1 MKKIKVMS
9 IFGTRPEASK
19 MAPVIK
25 ALEKNENIESIVCVT
40 AQHREMLDQTM
51 KIFEIL
57 PNYDLNIMKK
67 NQTLTDIT
75 IRAIKGIE
83 EVLIKEQPDLVLAH
97 GDTSTTF
104 AASLSA
110 FYQKVSVG
118 HVEAGLRT
126 FDKYQPFP
134 EEMNRKLTCALA
146 DIHFSPT
153 ANAKQ
158 NLLDEGVKAETI
170 YVTGNTAIDCV
181 SETVAADYRFELEAL
196 NGIDYKNHRVI
207 VMTAHRR
214 ENIGE
219 PLEAICNAAKRIVAE
234 NEDVVLVYAVHF
246 NPLVQET
253 AHRILGGCDRVVLT
267 EPVGMRDMHNLMAR
281 SFLILTDSGG
291 LQEEA
296 PALHKP
302 VIVLRNVTERPEGID
317 AGTLKLAGTDETVI
331 HETVSS
337 LLNDKTLYDRMAA
350 ARNPFGDGNAAGRIV
365 EAILYHFGYTHNRPV
380 DF

>member
-1 MKKIKVMS
+1 MKKLKVMS

-51 KIFEIL
+51 KIFEIN
-57 PNYDLNIMKK
+57 PDYDLNIMKK
-67 NQTLTDIT
+67 GQTLTDIT
-75 IRAIKGIE
+75 CRAIKGIE
-83 EVLIKEQPDLVLAH
+83 EVLEKEQPDLVLAH

-104 AASLSA
+104 AASLAA

-153 ANAKQ
+153 TNAKQ
-158 NLLDEGVKAETI
+158 NLLNEGINADII
-170 YVTGNTAIDCV
+170 YVTGNTAIDCID
-181 SETVAADYRFELEAL
+181 STVKQDYTFELDAL
-196 NGIDYKNHRVI
+196 NDIDYKNNRVI

-219 PLEAICNAAKRIVAE
+219 PLEEICEAAKRIVAE

-253 AHRILGGCDRVVLT
+253 ARRILGGLDRVVLT
-267 EPVGMRDMHNLMAR
+267 DPIGMLDMHNLMAR
-281 SFLILTDSGG
+281 SFLLLTDSGG

-296 PALHKP
+296 PALDKP

-317 AGTLKLAGTDETVI
+317 AGTLKLAGTDGKVI
-331 HETVSS
+331 HETVTS
-337 LLNDKTLYDRMAA
+337 LLNDKEQYDSMAG
-350 ARNPFGDGNAAGRIV
+350 ARNPFGDGKAAGRIV
-365 EAILYHFGYTHNRPV
+365 DAILHHFGYVNDRPV